1 MLFSRRN
8 TPPGFYH
15 YLYLREDGTPYYS
28 GKGKGIRAWRKDHN
42 VHLPTDHSRIVITH
56 WGLTEL
62 WALAMER
69 WHIRWYGRKNNDT
82 GILRNLTDGGE
93 GVEGA
98 TAWNK
103 GLSKDTDPRVAEYSK
118 TLSKVTIG
126 RVPSNK
132 GKPSPM
138 KGIKG
143 GPRPSVAGDNN
154 PSKRIEVRKQIS
166 ESLVGRI
173 KSDEHKLNISKSK
186 KGVPLK
192 KPRTPEH
199 SAAIAAGHARRKNN
213 LT

>member
-42 VHLPTDHSRIVITH
+42 VHLPTDPSRIVITH

-93 GVEGA
+93 GAEGV

-103 GLSKDTDPRVAEYSK
+103 GLSKNTDPRVAEYSK

-138 KGIKG
+138 KGKHNPKMIG
-143 GPRPSVAGDNN
+143 ENN
-154 PSKRIEVRKQIS
+154 PAKRLEVRKKIS
-166 ESLVGRI
+166 DTLKGKSLPPR
-173 KSDEHKLNISKSK
+173 SEEHKLNISKSK